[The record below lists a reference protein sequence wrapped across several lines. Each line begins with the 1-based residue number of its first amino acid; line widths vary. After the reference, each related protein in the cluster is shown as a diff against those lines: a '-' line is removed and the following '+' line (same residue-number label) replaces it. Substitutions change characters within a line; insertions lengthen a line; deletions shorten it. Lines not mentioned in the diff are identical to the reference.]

1 MLNFIKRHLGSIIAF
16 LGAVIIFNCIF
27 SLYGLF
33 AEPVAYGTIVVC
45 LFGVIIFTIAFLRDR
60 RQLNQLKRVT
70 NLSSFDILSLPEPKG
85 DIENE
90 YSKIIKRLND
100 ELSEVLTL
108 YQNDK
113 KDSIDYYTTW
123 VHQIKTP
130 IAVMRMILTSSDTEE
145 NRNLNAELFRVEQ
158 YVEMVLNYIRLG
170 SLFNDFVFKQVNL
183 DEVIKEA
190 VRKYAGQFIKSKLS
204 LKYESKDVYVLTDK
218 KWLLFIIEQL
228 LSNAVKYTYS
238 GGVEITVTD
247 NKMLS
252 IKDTG
257 IGISME
263 DLPRVFEKR
272 YTGYNGRENTKA
284 TGLGLYLVKTT
295 ADRLGI
301 KITAESTPGEGSTFT
316 LDLNTYD
323 IKPE

>member
-1 MLNFIKRHLGSIIAF
+1 M
-16 LGAVIIFNCIF
+16 
-27 SLYGLF
+27 
-33 AEPVAYGTIVVC
+33 
-45 LFGVIIFTIAFLRDR
+45 
-60 RQLNQLKRVT
+60 
-70 NLSSFDILSLPEPKG
+70 
-85 DIENE
+85 
-90 YSKIIKRLND
+90 
-100 ELSEVLTL
+100 
-108 YQNDK
+108 
-113 KDSIDYYTTW
+113 
-123 VHQIKTP
+123 
-130 IAVMRMILTSSDTEE
+130 
-145 NRNLNAELFRVEQ
+145 
-158 YVEMVLNYIRLG
+158 
-170 SLFNDFVFKQVNL
+170 
-183 DEVIKEA
+183 
-190 VRKYAGQFIKSKLS
+190 
-204 LKYESKDVYVLTDK
+204 
-218 KWLLFIIEQL
+218 FIIEQL

-263 DLPRVFEKR
+263 DLPRVFEKG